1 VLPESQITSAPVPG
15 SRHRPGDGSPCAP
28 ESQGPLAPANTL
40 APTKCAGPARV
51 ELMTT
56 PANFTALRPEW
67 GDLLERSDGAL
78 FLAWEWL
85 YPWWRRIGPERE
97 PRLLL
102 AREPDG
108 RLSGLLPLSV
118 ETPRAFGGRIRR
130 WAFLGE
136 THVGSD
142 GLDALVER
150 GREEEL
156 SRLFASELKAR
167 EAAWDVLEL
176 TDLEAGSPLVTALRE
191 AFGATHAVEQWD
203 RHLCPFEVFGPGET
217 FDAFL
222 RRTGRRDNFLRRRKW
237 LAAQPGFRLERSEKP
252 GELAVPMAELLR
264 LHAARWAAD
273 GGSQGIRGPATESF
287 HRDATEWLAER
298 GKARLY
304 TMWVGG
310 KAVASVYGLLHRG
323 EFIYF
328 QSGYDPEWRNR
339 SVGLVLV
346 GETFR
351 DALEGGL
358 RGYDFLRGTETYKS
372 DWTSRVRR
380 TVAVRIHRTRGPG
393 ARWCLQQEGG
403 RAARNALKGVLPER
417 WVERI
422 RRRKRA
428 AAQR

>member
-1 VLPESQITSAPVPG
+1 MLQESQLTLAVAPG
-15 SRHRPGDGSPCAP
+15 AL
-28 ESQGPLAPANTL
+28 EAPANAVAL
-40 APTKCAGPARV
+40 PPGAGPVQV
-51 ELMTT
+51 ELVSA
-56 PANFTALRPEW
+56 PAAFAGLRAEW
-67 GDLLERSDGAL
+67 GELLERSDGAL

-85 YPWWRRIGPERE
+85 YPWWRRIAPERGL
-97 PRLLL
+97 RLLL
-102 AREPDG
+102 ARERDG
-108 RLSGLLPLSV
+108 RLCGLLPLSV
-118 ETPRAFGGRIRR
+118 DGRRIRR

-142 GLDALVER
+142 GLDALVVR

-156 SRLFASELKAR
+156 SRRFAAELKAR
-167 EAAWDVLEL
+167 EAEWDVLEL
-176 TDLEAGSPLVTALRE
+176 TDLEAGSPLVPALRE
-191 AFGATHAVEQWD
+191 AFGATHAVEQRD
-203 RHLCPFEVFGPGET
+203 RFLCPFEVFGPGET

-273 GGSQGIRGPATESF
+273 GGSQGIRGPATEAF

-304 TMWVGG
+304 TMWVGE
-310 KAVASVYGLLHRG
+310 KAVASVYGLVHRG
-323 EFIYF
+323 EFLYF

-351 DALEGGL
+351 DALDGGL
-358 RGYDFLRGTETYKS
+358 RGYDFLRGTESYKS

-380 TVAVRIHRTRGPG
+380 TVAVRIHRRRGAG
-393 ARWCLQQEGG
+393 ARWCLRQEGG
-403 RAARNALKGVLPER
+403 RAARTLIKGALPGG

-422 RRRKRA
+422 RRRRRA
-428 AAQR
+428 AAQG